1 MLRLAMDSLMRRGEI
16 WLMDLDPARPQSCQS
31 AQAEQV
37 RSVSMD
43 RLGQAAGRVPLTHM
57 AKLDD
62 ALRLHLQL

>member
-1 MLRLAMDSLMRRGEI
+1 MPVTSNTATIYPCHVLLTADATGLRVDSK
-16 WLMDLDPARPQSCQS
+16 